1 MAEVEVEGRRGR
13 RRGRNEREGMG
24 GDGREWEWMDGWNK
38 VKGGMGAKEK
48 NVERGCKEIRQA
60 SRNQEDQ
67 LTRKKV

>member
-1 MAEVEVEGRRGR
+1 
-13 RRGRNEREGMG
+13 
-24 GDGREWEWMDGWNK
+24 MDGWNK